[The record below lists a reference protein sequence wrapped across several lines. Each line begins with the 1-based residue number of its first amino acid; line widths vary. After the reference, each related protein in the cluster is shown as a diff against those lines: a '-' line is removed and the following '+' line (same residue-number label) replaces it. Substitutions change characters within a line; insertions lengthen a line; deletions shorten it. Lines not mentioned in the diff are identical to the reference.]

1 MFIRYFIFYV
11 SVIIFLHACSSTTP
25 EFPEQSFRSRL
36 SGGDSHMG
44 WSLNYFHS
52 WNNGL
57 QPRYLR
63 LAEKHTITAIK
74 LFRHLESDTSPRI
87 SEFYVV
93 RERLTRS
100 CRLLAELQFAA
111 SNHGHQLN
119 SNTPDGCIYF

>member
-1 MFIRYFIFYV
+1 MIIRLFAFPITI
-11 SVIIFLHACSSTTP
+11 IIFLAACSEITT
-25 EFPEQSFRSRL
+25 EFPSQSFRSRL
-36 SGGDSHMG
+36 SEGDSHMG

-93 RERLTRS
+93 RERRTRS

>member
-1 MFIRYFIFYV
+1 MIIRLFAFPITI
-11 SVIIFLHACSSTTP
+11 IIFLAACSERTT
-25 EFPEQSFRSRL
+25 EFPSQSFRSRL
-36 SGGDSHMG
+36 SEGDSHMG

-74 LFRHLESDTSPRI
+74 FFRQLESDTSPRI

-93 RERLTRS
+93 RERRTRS

>member
-1 MFIRYFIFYV
+1 MIIRLFAFPITI
-11 SVIIFLHACSSTTP
+11 IIFLAACSERTT
-25 EFPEQSFRSRL
+25 EFPNQSFRSRL
-36 SGGDSHMG
+36 SEGDSHMG

-87 SEFYVV
+87 SEFYVLRV
-93 RERLTRS
+93 RRTRS